1 MAKSLTMMEMLKQT
15 HRTILFEQFTHHADT
30 EAKTLYDILSYYKD
44 NSDAADEVM
53 YDDIKKKLEVHSFKE
68 FLDKFQPKVYEYVT
82 GTAEGVPFF
91 QYTADPMEAKNKN
104 ATPREIIGHTYYE
117 MLVNMYGQKSDSG
130 VANIEFKDN
139 KLREILTP
147 KREIEALYDTRR
159 KIPMLMEKYDE
170 AIKKNENAAPIAK
183 RLKQIR
189 REAFEQLKNPTAL
202 MSIGLDD
209 ANRKIAAADTKIK
222 MLGAASGAGGE
233 APKLLSGRGGFDKD
247 GRWILIPAK
256 ASTPDSAENTDS
268 ASDPAGDASKK
279 FAKIIQGDLDKHAAD
294 QNNFTKALIVSAY
307 TGTELADPLE
317 NLNDTTALAEYRE
330 QLIDRKQSIQLCF
343 KQAKEAFIKALSESV
358 QKLLC
363 VKIFFDH
370 ATIKGGND
378 GTLPKNAGL
387 IVANCSAA
395 KLIDDKI
402 KDKFKA
408 AMEHLGLGVADENK
422 LWFAILPHVLEEEI
436 SADDAGGSIE
446 LDDDLFGEPEVEE
459 DEVKPSDSG
468 IDFAAAKSIL
478 KIMDECK
485 IMTVFNFAPD
495 DKTTFSALN
504 AKRIEGLQTKLNSLN
519 LEHAVYALPNFTI
532 MRKGSV
538 PLNEDKS
545 ITIKVPAMYIDAA
558 YVAAGLLI
566 TAQNEDYWNRH
577 GFKPSRNNTEATFI
591 PGNACVRIDF
601 EWDNLTPL
609 VLTKFNRERSIAW
622 SSDVVKALTKN
633 HFGFAFDGDRLY
645 DHRTGNFIDNT
656 YILNART
663 LKRNNGEYQ
672 PIFRT
677 LVKDFIRAYLKTSS
691 ASGLQLKE
699 DRLKSFEETAKGW
712 ANQNKIYKAKPI
724 NLLLHDG
731 ENIIREGSNL
741 KVELSGGE
749 DLVEVEIID

>member
-1 MAKSLTMMEMLKQT
+1 MLAKKTMMEMVKQT
-15 HRTILFEQFTHHADT
+15 HRTILFEQFTHPADT
-30 EAKTLYDILSYYKD
+30 EAKTLYDIISYYKD
-44 NSDAADEVM
+44 NPDAPDEEM
-53 YDDIKKKLEVHSFKE
+53 YVDIKKKLEVHTFKE
-68 FLDKFQPKVYEYVT
+68 FLEKFQPKVYEYVT
-82 GTAEGVPFF
+82 GTAEGVPIF
-91 QYTADPMEAKNKN
+91 QYTSDPMEAKKNN
-104 ATPREIIGHTYYE
+104 ATPREIVDHTYYE
-117 MLVNMYGQKSDSG
+117 MLVNMYSQKSDSG
-130 VANIEFKDN
+130 VANIEFDDK

-147 KREIEALYDTRR
+147 KREIDALYDTRR

-170 AIKKNENAAPIAK
+170 ALKKNENAAPIAK

-209 ANRKIAAADTKIK
+209 ANRQIAAADTKLK
-222 MLGAASGAGGE
+222 QLSAASAAGGE
-233 APKLLSGRGGFDKD
+233 APKLLSGRGGFDSD

-256 ASTPDSAENTDS
+256 ASTPDSTEDTDS
-268 ASDPAGDASKK
+268 ASDPSSDANKK
-279 FAKIIQGDLDKHAAD
+279 FALIIQSDLDKHAAD

-307 TGTELADPLE
+307 TGTELANPME
-317 NLNDTTALAEYRE
+317 NMDSTALAEYRE
-330 QLIDRKQSIQLCF
+330 NLVDRKRSLELCF
-343 KQAKEAFIKALSESV
+343 KQAKEAFIKVLSESV

-402 KDKFKA
+402 KDKFKET
-408 AMEHLGLGVADENK
+408 MTHLGLDVADENR
-422 LWFAILPHVLEEEI
+422 LWFAILPHVLESES
-436 SADDAGGSIE
+436 SADDAGGSID
-446 LDDDLFGEPEVEE
+446 LDDDLFDEPEVEE
-459 DEVKPSDSG
+459 EIKISASG
-468 IDFAAAKSIL
+468 IDFAAARSLL

-495 DKTTFSALN
+495 KKTTFSALT
-504 AKRIEGLQTKLNSLN
+504 AKRIEELQNTLDKVD
-519 LEHAVYALPNFTI
+519 LEHAVYAVPNFTI
-532 MRKGSV
+532 MRDGTV
-538 PLNEDKS
+538 PLNDDKS
-545 ITIKVPAMYIDAA
+545 ITISVPAMYVDAA

-566 TAQNEDYWNRH
+566 SAQNEDYWNRR
-577 GFKPSRNNTEATFI
+577 GFKANRNNMEATFI

-677 LVKDFIRAYLKTSS
+677 LVKDFIRVYLKTSS
-691 ASGLQLKE
+691 ASGLQLKSSQL
-699 DRLKSFEETAKGW
+699 DSFDKVVKEWT
-712 ANQNKIYKAKPI
+712 NQTKIFKAKPI
-724 NLLLHDG
+724 NLLLCEG
-731 ENIIREGSNL
+731 ENITREGSNL

>member
-1 MAKSLTMMEMLKQT
+1 MLAKKTMMEMVKQT
-15 HRTILFEQFTHHADT
+15 HRTILFEQFTHPADT
-30 EAKTLYDILSYYKD
+30 EAKTLYDIISYYKD
-44 NSDAADEVM
+44 NPDAPDEEM
-53 YDDIKKKLEVHSFKE
+53 YVDIKKKLEVHTFKE
-68 FLDKFQPKVYEYVT
+68 FLEKFQPKVYEYVT
-82 GTAEGVPFF
+82 GTAEGVPIF
-91 QYTADPMEAKNKN
+91 QYTSDPMEAKKNN
-104 ATPREIIGHTYYE
+104 ATPREIVDHTYYE
-117 MLVNMYGQKSDSG
+117 MLVNMYSQKSDSG
-130 VANIEFKDN
+130 VANIEFDDK

-147 KREIEALYDTRR
+147 KREIDALYDTRR

-170 AIKKNENAAPIAK
+170 ALKKNENAAPIAK

-209 ANRKIAAADTKIK
+209 ANRQIAAADTKLK
-222 MLGAASGAGGE
+222 QLSAASAAGGE
-233 APKLLSGRGGFDKD
+233 APKLLSGRGGFDSD

-256 ASTPDSAENTDS
+256 ASTPDSTEDTDS
-268 ASDPAGDASKK
+268 ASDPSSDANKK
-279 FAKIIQGDLDKHAAD
+279 FALIIQSDLDKHAAD

-307 TGTELADPLE
+307 TGTELANPME
-317 NLNDTTALAEYRE
+317 NMDSNALAEYRE
-330 QLIDRKQSIQLCF
+330 NLVDRKRSLELCF
-343 KQAKEAFIKALSESV
+343 KQAKEAFIKVLSESV

-402 KDKFKA
+402 KDKFKET
-408 AMEHLGLGVADENK
+408 MTHLGLDVADENR
-422 LWFAILPHVLEEEI
+422 LWFAILPHVLESES
-436 SADDAGGSIE
+436 SADDAGGSID
-446 LDDDLFGEPEVEE
+446 LDDDLFDEPEVEE
-459 DEVKPSDSG
+459 EIKISASG
-468 IDFAAAKSIL
+468 IDFAAARSLL

-495 DKTTFSALN
+495 KKTTFSALT
-504 AKRIEGLQTKLNSLN
+504 AKRIEELQNTLDKVD
-519 LEHAVYALPNFTI
+519 LEHAVYAVPNFTI
-532 MRKGSV
+532 MRDGTV
-538 PLNEDKS
+538 PLNDDKS
-545 ITIKVPAMYIDAA
+545 ITISVPAMYVDAA

-566 TAQNEDYWNRH
+566 SAQNEDYWNRR
-577 GFKPSRNNTEATFI
+577 GFKANRNNMEATFI

-677 LVKDFIRAYLKTSS
+677 LVKDFIRVYLKTSS
-691 ASGLQLKE
+691 ASGLQLKSSQL
-699 DRLKSFEETAKGW
+699 DSFDKVVKEWT
-712 ANQNKIYKAKPI
+712 NQTKIFKAKPI
-724 NLLLHDG
+724 NLLLCEG
-731 ENIIREGSNL
+731 ENITREGSNL